1 MAADLASK
9 CQAILDKAT
18 HAENGPPGMCFG
30 AVNREG
36 KVLVEIGSGKRSVT
50 VRELSKTHA
59 DRPGLER
66 HDDPRLDLRA
76 LVDD

>member
-30 AVNREG
+30 AVTRDG
-36 KVLVEIGSGKRSVT
+36 KVLVEIGWVVSLESVATSAASLTRTSRHVPCPRSPV
-50 VRELSKTHA
+50 
-59 DRPGLER
+59 
-66 HDDPRLDLRA
+66 A
-76 LVDD
+76 LG